1 MKKTNA
7 QQTLVNAR
15 LGAIS
20 QLYQLGV
27 EVDLSDPISIS
38 PELKAELHLSISIFD
53 GRIEARFLGFC
64 IEKSGGETQ
73 FTVSNF
79 SSWLGFNYIDD
90 AAAEAEAERIN
101 SELQIF
107 LSKAREIVSGARPLE
122 LETETRVKVK
132 KF

>member
-1 MKKTNA
+1 MTNA
-7 QQTLVNAR
+7 QQTIVNAR

-20 QLYQLGV
+20 LLYSLGV

-38 PELKAELHLSISIFD
+38 PELEVELHLSLSIFD
-53 GRIEARFLGFC
+53 GRIDARFFGFC
-64 IEKSGGETQ
+64 SEKSGGETQQ

-79 SSWLGFNYIDD
+79 SSWRGLDHLDD

-107 LSKAREIVSGARPLE
+107 LSKVREIASGARPLE